1 MTDDSVLKKQ
11 KKEKY
16 VLSKNEIKIKKTI
29 NRGRNLPK
37 I

>member
-1 MTDDSVLKKQ
+1 MIDDGVLKKQ
-11 KKEKY
+11 NKEKY
-16 VLSKNEIKIKKTI
+16 VLSKKKQKKNI

>member
-11 KKEKY
+11 NKEKY
-16 VLSKNEIKIKKTI
+16 VLSKNKIKIKKNI